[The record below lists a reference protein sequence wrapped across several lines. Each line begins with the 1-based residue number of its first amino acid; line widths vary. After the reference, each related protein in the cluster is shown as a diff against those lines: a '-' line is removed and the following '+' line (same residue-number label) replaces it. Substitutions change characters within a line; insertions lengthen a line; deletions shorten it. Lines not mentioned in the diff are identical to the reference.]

1 MAYKKLRAALI
12 GMSHVH
18 VHNLTRDFQRYPER
32 LEIIGIADVPPY
44 TDEERE
50 MRIKFNVP
58 ECLGL
63 KIWDDYKELLT
74 QDIDVAIVTTDI
86 KDHARVAEEIL
97 AMGIN
102 VVAEKPM
109 ALDMEDARRMYRAA
123 HKSTA
128 ELIINWPIA
137 WFPAF
142 RKAKELADSGVIGDV
157 LRVHYRSPSTR
168 GPYQLNQYTPEE
180 LSKLWWY
187 KHDRGGGSICDY
199 AGYGCVLSTW
209 ITGKTAKRV
218 SGFKKNFFL
227 PFSDVEDYSTFTID
241 FGDAIGLIE
250 GSWSTMNNGEIAT
263 GPVIFGTEGVIVAD
277 RFDPVVKVYKDL
289 IPYKPSPIPNEVYE
303 TKEIEDNIAKNVIDH
318 LSDGAPLYDMITL
331 DFNMKAMVAFDA
343 GRRSCESGVIETAEE
358 PFQG

>member
-63 KIWDDYKELLT
+63 KIWDDYKELLA

-187 KHDRGGGSICDY
+187 KHDRGGGNRKAPRCSEL
-199 AGYGCVLSTW
+199 VHRPP
-209 ITGKTAKRV
+209 K
-218 SGFKKNFFL
+218 
-227 PFSDVEDYSTFTID
+227 
-241 FGDAIGLIE
+241 DA
-250 GSWSTMNNGEIAT
+250 
-263 GPVIFGTEGVIVAD
+263 
-277 RFDPVVKVYKDL
+277 
-289 IPYKPSPIPNEVYE
+289 
-303 TKEIEDNIAKNVIDH
+303 
-318 LSDGAPLYDMITL
+318 
-331 DFNMKAMVAFDA
+331 
-343 GRRSCESGVIETAEE
+343 
-358 PFQG
+358 